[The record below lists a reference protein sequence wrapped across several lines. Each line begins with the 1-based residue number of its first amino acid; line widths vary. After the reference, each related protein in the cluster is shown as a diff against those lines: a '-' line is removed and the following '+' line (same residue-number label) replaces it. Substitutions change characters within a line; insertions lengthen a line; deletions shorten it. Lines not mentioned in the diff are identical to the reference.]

1 MHLFLNVSVKEISN
15 FMRKYYLIAESL
27 IFKYRWQNISVS
39 NTALLTAVTCLEVTL
54 CCENPFDV
62 LAISEGVR
70 CCEQSGKYQ
79 LVLCWSRYK
88 GDGQYYWDVLL
99 HQQLSTSHLRS
110 VMATTTLLPKGAW
123 DHAAANLWNTR
134 LHRSSSV
141 ASQQSWPEP
150 SRLPDLGEAAVVRV
164 WCVSQLDSWHWPA
177 EVMPVQRVGTI
188 TPGVHRWSYQAW
200 CPRFWVCVRAHWGHF
215 GHRL

>member
-150 SRLPDLGEAAVVRV
+150 SRLPDLGKAAGP
-164 WCVSQLDSWHWPA
+164 CVSQPGSWRWPA
-177 EVMPVQRVGTI
+177 EVTPDRRVGTFP
-188 TPGVHRWSYQAW
+188 PGEQEPIRQWHPSDRAYIQA
-200 CPRFWVCVRAHWGHF
+200 HG